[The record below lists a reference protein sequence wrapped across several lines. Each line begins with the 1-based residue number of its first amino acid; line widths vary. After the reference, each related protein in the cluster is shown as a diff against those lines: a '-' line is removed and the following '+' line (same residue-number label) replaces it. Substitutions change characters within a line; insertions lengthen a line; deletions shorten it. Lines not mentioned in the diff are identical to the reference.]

1 MKSSDINGK
10 KEFLVKETGM
20 QSQIFIKDILI
31 GQSNPIRAC
40 IVYVNGLAN
49 KDVIDRDIL
58 NPLMFQLKEE
68 LEDKKGFAGYLCLK
82 YIPMCNTVVDNDLN
96 NAAEALKSG
105 ETVLLIEASEE
116 FIIIDTAGGNYRAIT
131 EPINEI
137 TIRGSREGFV
147 ENIETNISI
156 LRRRIKDKSLTVE
169 KFKVGKR
176 SQTDVALVYIGDI
189 IDDDILKIVREKIQA
204 VDVDFITA
212 TESLMRYIEDYTY
225 TPFPL
230 NYGTERPDIVEANM
244 MEGRIAV
251 VTNGTAC
258 VCTVPAL
265 FTEFFQGVEDF
276 SQRTVIVSFIRVLR
290 VLAIFLVITF
300 SSVYLTLIRFNAGL
314 IPVKF
319 VIPIVQSRVGIAL
332 TPFWEILILEIIVE
346 LLREGGLRIPSK
358 VAQTVSVVG
367 GIIIGDT
374 AVRSK
379 IVSPTTLLI
388 VGITVVTSFIIPNY
402 DMALA
407 IRFLRFPM
415 LVLANVMGIFG
426 ISLGWFFIF
435 VHLASLESYGVPYLS
450 LNRSDLEDFA
460 VISPLWEMYRRPLG
474 IPNKDD
480 LRRTDFRTKHR
491 GQKNE

>member
-1 MKSSDINGK
+1 MSNSDINGK
-10 KEFLVKETGM
+10 KEYIIKETGM
-20 QSQIFIKDILI
+20 KSQIYTKELLLGHSKPIK
-31 GQSNPIRAC
+31 AC

-49 KDVIDRDIL
+49 KDMIDRDIL
-58 NPLMFQLKEE
+58 NPLMFQLKDD
-68 LEDKKGFAGYLCLK
+68 LRDKTDLAQYICLK
-82 YIPMCNTVVDNDLN
+82 YIPMCGTIVDSDLN
-96 NAAEALKSG
+96 NAVEALKSG
-105 ETVLLIEASEE
+105 KTILIIEASEE
-116 FIIIDTAGGNYRAIT
+116 VIIIDTSAGNYRAIT

-137 TIRGSREGFV
+137 TVRGSREGFV
-147 ENIETNISI
+147 ENIETNLSI
-156 LRRRIKDKSLTVE
+156 LRRRIKDKSLVVE
-169 KFKVGKR
+169 KYKVGRR
-176 SQTDVALVYIGDI
+176 SQTDVVLAYIKDI
-189 IDDDILKIVREKIQA
+189 ADDDILKIVRQKILA
-204 VDVDFITA
+204 VDVDFITT

-230 NYGTERPDIVEANM
+230 NYGTERPDVVESNI
-244 MEGRIAV
+244 MEGRIAIL
-251 VTNGTAC
+251 TSGAAG

-265 FTEFFQGVEDF
+265 FTEFFQGVEDY
-276 SQRTVIVSFIRVLR
+276 SERTIIVSFLRVLR
-290 VLAIFLVITF
+290 IMAIFLVITF

-314 IPVKF
+314 IPIKF

-332 TPFWEILILEIIVE
+332 TPFLEILVLEIIIE

-358 VAQTVSVVG
+358 IAQTVSVVG

-426 ISLGWFFIF
+426 ISIGWFFIF
-435 VHLASLESYGVPYLS
+435 IHLASLDSYGVPYLS
-450 LNRSDLEDFA
+450 LNRSDLEDFG
-460 VISPLWEMYRRPLG
+460 VISPLWKMYRRPSG

-480 LRRTDFRTKHR
+480 IRRRDFRTKLR

>member
-1 MKSSDINGK
+1 MSNSDINGK
-10 KEFLVKETGM
+10 KEYIIKETGM
-20 QSQIFIKDILI
+20 KSQIFVKDLLI
-31 GQSNPIRAC
+31 GNLNPIKAC

-49 KDVIDRDIL
+49 KDMIDRDIL

-68 LEDKKGFAGYLCLK
+68 LTNSEGLAQYLCLK
-82 YIPMCNTVVDNDLN
+82 YIPMCSTIVDKNLN
-96 NAAEALKSG
+96 NAVEDLKSG
-105 ETVLLIEASEE
+105 KTILIIEASEE
-116 FIIIDTAGGNYRAIT
+116 VIIIDTVAGNYRAIT

-147 ENIETNISI
+147 ENIEINISI
-156 LRRRIKDKSLTVE
+156 LRRRIKDKTLTVE
-169 KFKVGKR
+169 KYKVGRR
-176 SQTDVALVYIGDI
+176 SQTDVALVYIRDI
-189 IDDDILKIVREKIQA
+189 ADDDILKIVREKIQA
-204 VDVDFITA
+204 VDVDFITT

-230 NYGTERPDIVEANM
+230 NYGTERPDIVESNI
-244 MEGRIAV
+244 MEGRIAIL
-251 VTNGTAC
+251 TSGAAS

-265 FTEFFQGVEDF
+265 FTEFFQGVEDY
-276 SQRTVIVSFIRVLR
+276 SQRTIIVSFLRVLR
-290 VLAIFLVITF
+290 VMAIFLVITF
-300 SSVYLTLIRFNAGL
+300 SSIYLTLIRFNAGL

-332 TPFWEILILEIIVE
+332 TPFLEILVLEIIVE

-358 VAQTVSVVG
+358 IAQTASVVG

-415 LVLANVMGIFG
+415 LVLANAMGIFG

-435 VHLASLESYGVPYLS
+435 IHLASLDSYGVPYLS

-460 VISPLWEMYRRPLG
+460 VISPLWKMHRRPSG

-480 LRRTDFRTKHR
+480 IRRRDFRTKLR